1 MKRVF
6 VVGSLNMD
14 IVVHTADFP
23 RSGETVL
30 GQDYFTNPGGK
41 GANQAVASA
50 KQGVTTFHMGAVG
63 DDVFGTQLMASLKAY
78 GVNYDLIKT
87 KEEPT
92 GVAIVMLHNGDN
104 RIIVNAGANFA
115 YTYFEA
121 KSDLE
126 KHAKPGDILV
136 LQLEISPEVT
146 FQLIKL
152 AKELGLYVIFN
163 PAPMIDD
170 FPTEI
175 LRDVDLLIMNEWET
189 KTVTKTESEQFS
201 IDYVI
206 NKLVATGVKNII
218 ITLGEQ
224 GGFYYENGR
233 TLRYNAFTANVVDTT
248 GAGDAFVGAIAA
260 DLTRG
265 LTLEAA
271 INNASIVAAL
281 TVSRQGAQQAIP
293 TEAEVREVKSKKNN
307 AN

>member
-30 GQDYFTNPGGK
+30 GKDYFTNAGGK

-63 DDVFGTQLMASLKAY
+63 DDVFGAQLIARLKHY
-78 GVNYDLIKT
+78 GVNYNLIKT
-87 KEEPT
+87 KKEPT

-115 YTYFEA
+115 YTYAEA
-121 KSDLE
+121 KNDLE
-126 KHAKPGDILV
+126 TYAKPGDILV
-136 LQLEISPEVT
+136 LQLEIRPEVT

-152 AKELGLYVIFN
+152 AKQLGLYVVFN
-163 PAPMIDD
+163 PAPMIAD
-170 FPTEI
+170 FPMEI

-189 KTVTKTESEQFS
+189 KTVTKTENEKFS
-201 IDYVI
+201 IDDVI
-206 NKLVATGVKNII
+206 NKLVSTGVKNII

-224 GGFYYENGR
+224 GGFYYENGQ
-233 TLRYNAFTANVVDTT
+233 TLRYNAFTADVVDTT

-260 DLTRG
+260 DLTRDVS
-265 LTLEAA
+265 LKAA

-293 TEAEVREVKSKKNN
+293 TEAEVKEVKKKINN
-307 AN
+307 AD